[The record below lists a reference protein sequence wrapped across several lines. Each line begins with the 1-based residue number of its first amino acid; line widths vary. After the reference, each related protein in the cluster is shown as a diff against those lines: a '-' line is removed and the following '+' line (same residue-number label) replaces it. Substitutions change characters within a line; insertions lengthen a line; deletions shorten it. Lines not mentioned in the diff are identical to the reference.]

1 MKSIKAIY
9 DGRQVKL
16 LEPIDLPAN
25 TPVTVI
31 VERIPTAHK
40 EEEDS
45 WEQLGEDAIDMGV
58 RDLAEQH
65 DHYLYGV
72 PKRRRSS

>member
-9 DGRQVKL
+9 DGKQVKL
-16 LEPIDLPAN
+16 LEPVSLPAN
-25 TPVTVI
+25 TPLVV
-31 VERIPTAHK
+31 VVKKRPAARGKRKDPWER
-40 EEEDS
+40 
-45 WEQLGEDAIDMGV
+45 LGEDAIDMGV
-58 RDLAEQH
+58 NDLAEQH